1 MKNYRSAS
9 ILSLVLGFVFVTAA
23 AAQINI
29 KIPRIGQPK
38 ATPSPS
44 STPMTPSNPV
54 GQPPVSSTNGSTGTA
69 QPPTAGDNPQLLKTT
84 LDVRCDTENHYWKL
98 PTESNY
104 TSWIPMLKFKV
115 RYAGATKLRLMA
127 EYFTPDGKSWYTE
140 TLGTNMSNATEKT
153 VDINTERTS
162 GRFEGKSTIATGL
175 FGVKITDSRDGS
187 VLFQGKFKV
196 GKFKY
201 GPNIP
206 MFKNQND
213 FFVDQDW
220 NLPIGYVWLNWKDR
234 NAPAPTVSLWI
245 KGETRLDDL
254 EARLFYNGQQ
264 IAMTDEMGA
273 AESVQQRYPN
283 SLENKE
289 THRWELY
296 NFEWYKYKYAAT
308 PTGRKMFAQARFM
321 NDSDGDYTVKVFHKG
336 VQIREVSF
344 KVAGGNIADN
354 GVASGN
360 GFTDGK
366 VIVPVKVMGDKD
378 KWTSTTWK
386 ADAFY
391 ANPLAG
397 FVWP

>member
-1 MKNYRSAS
+1 MKRSIAA
-9 ILSLVLGFVFVTAA
+9 LVCVLAFSAISVSGQIFKLPQLG
-23 AAQINI
+23 
-29 KIPRIGQPK
+29 PK
-38 ATPSPS
+38 PTPKPV
-44 STPMTPSNPV
+44 STPTMGGPVQTPNNSGDNSGPSN
-54 GQPPVSSTNGSTGTA
+54 A
-69 QPPTAGDNPQLLKTT
+69 QPPTATDNPVLLKTT
-84 LDVRCDTENHYWKL
+84 LDIRCDTENRYWKM

-104 TSWIPMLKFKV
+104 TSWIPQLKFKV

-127 EYFTPDGKSWYTE
+127 EYFTPDGKPWFSE

-153 VDINTERTS
+153 VDINSERGS
-162 GRFEGKSTIATGL
+162 GRFENKSTIATGL

-234 NAPAPTVSLWI
+234 NAPAPTVSMWI
-245 KGETRLDDL
+245 KGEMRLDDL
-254 EARLFYNGQQ
+254 EARLFYNGEQ
-264 IAMTDEMGA
+264 IATTDDMGA

-289 THRWELY
+289 THRWELF
-296 NFEWYKYKYAAT
+296 NFEWYKYKYAANAQ
-308 PTGRKMFAQARFM
+308 GRNMFRQARFM
-321 NDSDGDYTVKVFHKG
+321 NDSDGSYTVKVFHKG
-336 VQIREVSF
+336 VQIREASF
-344 KVAGGNIADN
+344 SVAGGMIADN
-354 GVASGN
+354 GVASSN
-360 GFTDGK
+360 NFSDGK
-366 VIVPVKVMGDKD
+366 TIIPVKIMGDRD
-378 KWTSTTWK
+378 KWSSATWK

-391 ANPLAG
+391 ANPLSG
-397 FVWP
+397 FTWP

>member
-1 MKNYRSAS
+1 MKRSIAA
-9 ILSLVLGFVFVTAA
+9 LVCVLAFSAISVSGQIFKLPQLG
-23 AAQINI
+23 
-29 KIPRIGQPK
+29 PK
-38 ATPSPS
+38 PTPKPV
-44 STPMTPSNPV
+44 STPTMGGPVQTPNNSGNNSGPSN
-54 GQPPVSSTNGSTGTA
+54 A
-69 QPPTAGDNPQLLKTT
+69 QPPTATENPVLLKTT
-84 LDVRCDTENHYWKL
+84 LDIRCDTENRYWKM

-104 TSWIPMLKFKV
+104 TSWIPQLKFKV

-127 EYFTPDGKSWYTE
+127 EYFTPDGKSWFTE

-153 VDINTERTS
+153 VDINSERGS

-234 NAPAPTVSLWI
+234 NAPAPTVSMWI
-245 KGETRLDDL
+245 KGEMRLDDL
-254 EARLFYNGQQ
+254 EARLFYNGEQ
-264 IAMTDEMGA
+264 IATTDDMGA

-289 THRWELY
+289 THRWELF
-296 NFEWYKYKYAAT
+296 NFEWYKYKYAANAQ
-308 PTGRKMFAQARFM
+308 GRNMFRQARFM
-321 NDSDGDYTVKVFHKG
+321 NDSDGSYAVKVFHKG
-336 VQIREVSF
+336 VQIREASF
-344 KVAGGNIADN
+344 SVAGGMIADN
-354 GVASGN
+354 GIASSN
-360 GFTDGK
+360 NFTDGK
-366 VIVPVKVMGDKD
+366 TIIPVKIMGDKD
-378 KWTSTTWK
+378 KWSSATWK

-391 ANPLAG
+391 ANPLTG
-397 FVWP
+397 FTWP

>member
-1 MKNYRSAS
+1 MKRTTFA
-9 ILSLVLGFVFVTAA
+9 LGCVFALCTAA
-23 AAQINI
+23 AYGQII
-29 KIPRIGQPK
+29 KMPRLGPKPTPAPIG
-38 ATPSPS
+38 S
-44 STPMTPSNPV
+44 PV
-54 GQPPVSSTNGSTGTA
+54 GPVQTPVDRGNNGPATA
-69 QPPTAGDNPQLLKTT
+69 QPPAAGDSPQILKTT

-98 PTESNY
+98 PNESNY
-104 TSWIPMLKFKV
+104 TSWIPQLKFKV

-140 TLGTNMSNATEKT
+140 TLSTNMSNGADKT
-153 VDINTERTS
+153 VDLNTDRVS

-175 FGVKITDSRDGS
+175 FGVKITDTRDGS

-220 NLPIGYVWLNWKDR
+220 NLPVGYVWLDWGRDK
-234 NAPAPTVSLWI
+234 NAPPPTVSMWI

-264 IAMTDEMGA
+264 IATTDDMGA
-273 AESVQQRYPN
+273 ATSVQQRYPN
-283 SLENKE
+283 SLENKD
-289 THRWELY
+289 THRWELFD
-296 NFEWYKYKYAAT
+296 FEWYKYKYAANAQ
-308 PTGRKMFAQARFM
+308 GRKMFPQAKFM
-321 NDSDGDYTVKVFHKG
+321 NDMDGTYTVKVFHKA

-344 KVAGGNIADN
+344 TVSGGTLADN
-354 GVASGN
+354 GVASSN
-360 GFTDGK
+360 NFADNK
-366 VIVPVKVMGDKD
+366 VIVPVKITGDKD
-378 KWTSTTWK
+378 KWSSATWK

-391 ANPLAG
+391 ANPLTG
-397 FVWP
+397 FTWP